1 MDKSIKIIAQE
12 IADLA
17 NTLEN
22 QVLPKNASWS
32 KHVKE
37 KLYAFALEAIDQELA
52 SEPTNLQ
59 AKLWWFVLQ
68 LRLKKMPASALC
80 PSYES
85 AIKGLSKQDPHLALA
100 GFCALELSAQLLNKE
115 QIKQSIAILDHAK
128 ENLKEHASILDACLK
143 EILSFELERALLRKE
158 SKSYLAEIENRI
170 ALLKNS
176 KMSFTLGLEGRGKEE
191 YSKSILATGLS
202 SKSILED
209 EFKKN
214 DTSKIP
220 KEKTKNVS
228 RRDKS
233 KYLLII
239 TAGTTFLIIIFLGA
253 QLLIPKSFRLSTEE
267 IDRRLSAPISRNSE
281 SALRLAL
288 ETLPI
293 NTNIE
298 DNNYQNIAERLED
311 LADKRKDDE
320 EQRKLEEQAEP
331 EKAQLE
337 TETPPKEETP
347 GYTAEPISKEELEYD
362 ISEIPD
368 DPNQENRIIKEKAP
382 LLDPDRLSNI
392 EITPLDSSRHK
403 TTVDNLNVGDDGRI
417 YGRPRNSVAFPSD
430 DTQTLDGKAVRS
442 YEVEKFA
449 PAKEFITITKTQVL
463 SAPSVT
469 GRTITVLEDKT
480 ILTVMRKFENWLE
493 VRSQS
498 GQLGYVYSQ
507 DAVER

>member
-12 IADLA
+12 IANLA
-17 NTLEN
+17 DTLES
-22 QVLPKNASWS
+22 QVLPQNASWA

-52 SEPTNLQ
+52 LEPTNLQ

-85 AIKGLSKQDPHLALA
+85 ATKVLAKNDSLQLLA
-100 GFCALELSAQLLNKE
+100 GFCALELSVQLLNKE
-115 QIKQSIAILDHAK
+115 QIKQSIALLDHARK
-128 ENLKEHASILDACLK
+128 NLEDHQGILDSCLK

-158 SKSYLAEIENRI
+158 SKSYLSEIESRI

-176 KMSFTLGLEGRGKEE
+176 KMSFELGLEEPSAEE
-191 YSKSILATGLS
+191 PNIKAPSVELS
-202 SKSILED
+202 SKSILES

-214 DTSKIP
+214 NTSKVFH
-220 KEKTKNVS
+220 EKKKGLPQI
-228 RRDKS
+228 DKS
-233 KYLLII
+233 KSLLII
-239 TAGTTFLIIIFLGA
+239 SAGTTFLIIIFLGA
-253 QLLIPKSFRLSTEE
+253 QLLIPKSLRLSTEE
-267 IDRRLSAPISRNSE
+267 IDRRISTPRTRNSKSE
-281 SALRLAL
+281 LKLSL

-298 DNNYQNIAERLED
+298 DNNYQNIAQRLED
-311 LADKRKDDE
+311 LADKRKNDE
-320 EQRKLEEQAEP
+320 EQRKLEEENKAEIETQTP
-331 EKAQLE
+331 LE
-337 TETPPKEETP
+337 TPS
-347 GYTAEPISKEELEYD
+347 YTAEPIPKEDLEYD

-368 DPNQENRIIKEKAP
+368 DPNQENRTIKEKAP

-392 EITPLDSSRHK
+392 EITPLDSSRRR
-403 TTVDNLNVGDDGRI
+403 TVVDNLNVGNDGRI
-417 YGRPRNSVAFPSD
+417 YGRPRNSIPYSTEDA
-430 DTQTLDGKAVRS
+430 QTLDGKSLRA
-442 YEVEKFA
+442 YEVEKFV
-449 PAKEFITITKTQVL
+449 PAKEFITITRTQVL
-463 SAPSVT
+463 SAPSIT
-469 GRTITVLEDKT
+469 GRTIAVLEDKT

-498 GQLGYVYSQ
+498 GQLGYVYAQ